1 MQTIIW
7 AFGAMLLS
15 LLVMS
20 FLSIGFN
27 LKGKLAVALS
37 AFVIALGGLFAVN
50 FVPLWQILL
59 LMFVLTFFV
68 SYIMDSRLGR
78 VLYHTSSS
86 EEVMVEEFELPYSNQ
101 QTEKNDLLDLDEI
114 ELIPASDINVTASLI
129 PSEPETIRNL
139 DDDSE
144 DIFIQ
149 ESELEEND
157 LEAIEVKETPLEV
170 APGYLSDIENLLLEE
185 TDEIADSAEDDWL
198 SELADLEA
206 KEDIETS
213 NEENQLDDG
222 ELELLFAF
230 EEAAAA
236 AKVETQDKGSNKKIE
251 LVKN

>member
-1 MQTIIW
+1 MLTIIW
-7 AFGAMLLS
+7 AFGAMLLT

-20 FLSIGFN
+20 FLSLGFN
-27 LKGKLAVALS
+27 LKGKLAVALL

-50 FVPLWQILL
+50 FVALWQILL
-59 LMFVLTFFV
+59 LLFVLTFFV

-78 VLYHTSSS
+78 ALYNTSSS
-86 EEVMVEEFELPYSNQ
+86 EEVMVEEFELPFSNQ
-101 QTEKNDLLDLDEI
+101 QTENRSEYDLLDLDEI
-114 ELIPASDINVTASLI
+114 EAAPASDINVTASLI
-129 PSEPETIRNL
+129 PSESEQIQNL

-149 ESELEEND
+149 GSD
-157 LEAIEVKETPLEV
+157 LEAIDVKETPLEV

-185 TDEIADSAEDDWL
+185 TDKIADSAEDDWL

-206 KEDIETS
+206 KEDKETS

-222 ELELLFAF
+222 ELELLFGF

-236 AKVETQDKGSNKKIE
+236 ANVESEEKGSNKKIE

>member
-20 FLSIGFN
+20 FLSLGFN
-27 LKGKLAVALS
+27 LKGKLAVALLS
-37 AFVIALGGLFAVN
+37 FVIALGGLFAVN
-50 FVPLWQILL
+50 FVALWQILL
-59 LMFVLTFFV
+59 LLFVLTFFV

-78 VLYHTSSS
+78 ALYNTSSG
-86 EEVMVEEFELPYSNQ
+86 EEVIVEEFELTFSNQ
-101 QTEKNDLLDLDEI
+101 QTENKSEYDLLDLDEI
-114 ELIPASDINVTASLI
+114 EAAPASEINVTASLI
-129 PSEPETIRNL
+129 PSESEQIQNL

-149 ESELEEND
+149 ESD
-157 LEAIEVKETPLEV
+157 LEAIDVKETPLEV
-170 APGYLSDIENLLLEE
+170 APGYLSEIENLLLEE
-185 TDEIADSAEDDWL
+185 TDKIADSAEDDWL

-206 KEDIETS
+206 KEDKETS

-222 ELELLFAF
+222 ELELLFGF

-236 AKVETQDKGSNKKIE
+236 ANVETEDKGSNKKIE